1 MMMVVGTPTPLSNAN
16 SIPDLN
22 AFVENK
28 GQWDP
33 QARFLAKTG
42 GLNFWVTETGFTLDL
57 KKAVAGESG
66 SRHIGHV
73 VKVQVVGSRGA
84 ADTSGVRQVQGN
96 LNFLKGEASGWVT
109 DVPRF
114 QEAKAQNLISGV
126 DARYYSENGRPRYD
140 LIVRAGTDPSTVKLN
155 YDGAE
160 NLRIGANGVLKFDTT
175 VGTVEEKG
183 LFVYQNING
192 TVKPVAAG
200 HVINPDGTVSFKLGS
215 YDKSKPVVI
224 DPIIWSSFVGGTAD
238 ESFNKVTQNA
248 AGQVFAVG
256 TAFSTDL
263 PTTAGAYDESAN
275 GGTDVYVAGIAAD
288 GMSLLFGTYLGGSSA
303 DMGNDIAFTSTGSL
317 AITGATTSVNYTAVG
332 ARLPRDLGT
341 TTISQDAFVTSLSAN
356 GASVLWSSR
365 IGGASTDFATGLSAI
380 GSQVYVVGG
389 TTSSNFPA
397 IANPAFSERPFQF
410 RKGAGQDAWLARV
423 NMTGAI
429 VFSTFLGGAGD
440 EVATDVATQVFD
452 PVVTG
457 WTTSSDFA
465 STTAYPTAF
474 DTTYNGGRDGF
485 VIGITGGG
493 NALRYKSYLGGAGF
507 DDARTIAVKPN
518 GDFTVAGNTQS
529 TDFPLLKPFQL
540 TTTAPNAFVTQFVAN
555 ATAINFSSYHGSRQ
569 AAAGDGGTTASDI
582 THDRFGGPVLVGST
596 SATRIAL
603 RGKGAQQTLVGQ
615 SDGYIVRLSPTGGY
629 AYGSFIGG
637 VANDNAN
644 GLAFSTTG
652 IATVVG
658 QANAGFPTTVGSVDE
673 TNNGGSDSFALKM
686 DLPVSL
692 RSTYHR
698 GLMYPYQ
705 LPVYVQLDGIPFSDV
720 TVSVMSDNPIVT
732 IPSTM
737 TVPAGLSYAF
747 AKSPVS
753 PLWMDEM
760 GTITAMWDG
769 TTRTAPFMLAAPMI
783 SSITTASNMV
793 AGGRTLGGTVNLDS
807 RFLLTPLALTLVDAT
822 TGDAIPSTV
831 ATIAP
836 ATARVDSTTAA
847 FTISTRSVPM
857 DMMVKVKG
865 AKNVM
870 SDAFTI
876 KAPVPTTLQLSR
888 SSVLGGLGTSMTG
901 TVYLDVNAPVGGLTV
916 AVNSTDSAIMV
927 PATMTVPA
935 GTKIG
940 TFTFMA
946 GSVMANTVGAVEV
959 NANGVA
965 VSKAFTVFAPQP
977 VSVTVSPTSVVRG
990 NSVSGTATIS
1000 APAPIGGLNLV
1011 LELTS
1016 PLTGITVPAFAF
1028 VPEGATTSNP
1038 FMIDTTASAPVG
1050 AVLFKVIYNGKT
1062 INGTFRVRA

>member
-33 QARFLAKTG
+33 QARFLARSG
-42 GLNFWVTETGFTLDL
+42 ALNFWVTETGFTLDL
-57 KKAVAGESG
+57 KKAVAVENG

-73 VKVQVVGSRGA
+73 VNVQVVGSRGA
-84 ADTSGVRQVQGN
+84 ADTSGVRQFQGN

-114 QEAKAQNLISGV
+114 QEAKALNLVSGV

-140 LIVRAGTDPSTVKLN
+140 LIVRAGTDPSTVKLK

-192 TVKPVAAG
+192 SVKPVAAG

-224 DPIIWSSFVGGTAD
+224 DPIIWSAFGGGTAD
-238 ESFNKVTQNA
+238 EAFNKVTQNA

-256 TAFSTDL
+256 TSFSTDL
-263 PTTAGAYDESAN
+263 PTTAGAYDTSAN

-288 GMSLLFGTYLGGSSA
+288 GASLLFGTYLGGSSA
-303 DMGNDIAFTSTGSL
+303 DMGNDIAFTSAGTL

-332 ARLPRDLGT
+332 PKLPRDLGT

-365 IGGASTDFATGLSAI
+365 IGGSAADFATGLSAI

-389 TTSSNFPA
+389 TSSSNFPA
-397 IANPAFSERPFQF
+397 IANTAFGERSFQF
-410 RKGAGQDAWLARV
+410 RKAAGQDAWLARV
-423 NMTGAI
+423 NVTGAI

-465 STTAYPTAF
+465 STTAYPTAY
-474 DTTYNGGRDGF
+474 DATYNGGRDGF

-507 DDARTIAVKPN
+507 DQANAIAVQPD
-518 GDFTVAGNTQS
+518 GDFTVVGNTQS
-529 TDFPLLKPFQL
+529 TDFPLLKPFQSL
-540 TTTAPNAFVTQFVAN
+540 YSAASAFVTQFTKD

-569 AAAGDGGTTASDI
+569 VAAGDGATTASDV
-582 THDRFGGPVLVGST
+582 THDKFGGPVLVGST
-596 SATRIAL
+596 SATRVAL

-615 SDGYIVRLSPTGGY
+615 SDGYILRLSPTGGY
-629 AYGSFIGG
+629 VYGSYIGG
-637 VANDNAN
+637 VSNDYAN
-644 GLAFSTTG
+644 GLAFSNTG

-658 QANAGFPTTVGSVDE
+658 QANAGFPATAGSVDDSQ
-673 TNNGGSDSFALKM
+673 NGLADGFALKM

-698 GLMYPYQ
+698 GLSYPYQ

-720 TVSVMSDNPIVT
+720 TVNVSTDSDMVT
-732 IPSTM
+732 IPATLTIPS
-737 TVPAGLSYAF
+737 GLTYAF
-747 AKSPVS
+747 AKCPVS
-753 PLWMDEM
+753 PLSMDEM

-769 TTRTAPFMLAAPMI
+769 TTKTAPFTLAAPVI

-793 AGGRTLGGTVNLDS
+793 TGGKTLGGTVNLDS
-807 RFLLTPLALTLVDAT
+807 RFLLTPLALSLVDAM

-836 ATARVDSTTAA
+836 VSARVDSTTAA
-847 FTISTRSVPM
+847 INITTKAVPM
-857 DMMVKVKG
+857 DVMVKVKG
-865 AKNVM
+865 AKGVL

-876 KAPVPTTLQLSR
+876 KAPVPTVLQLSKT
-888 SSVLGGLGTSMTG
+888 SILGGIGASVTG
-901 TVYLDVNAPVGGLTV
+901 TVYIDVNAPVGGLTL
-916 AVNSTDSAIMV
+916 AVNSTDSAIQV
-927 PATMTVPA
+927 PSTVTVPA

-940 TFTFMA
+940 TFTFTG
-946 GSVMANTVGAVEV
+946 GSVLANTSGAVEV

-965 VSKAFTVFAPQP
+965 VSKSFTVNAPQP
-977 VSVTVSPTSVVRG
+977 LSVTVAPTSVVRG
-990 NSVSGTATIS
+990 NSVSGTVKIT
-1000 APAPIGGLNLV
+1000 APAPIGGLNVV

-1038 FMIDTTASAPVG
+1038 FMIDTTTSAPAG
-1050 AVLFKVIYNGKT
+1050 AVLFKVMYNGKT